1 LPWIHSQ
8 LCTIAQKNN
17 ELSSY
22 CIGISQIP
30 NQGVPSLALER
41 PPNTDTTTTTTSP
54 GSSTGHH
61 TLRLDIQ
68 YDANPQEVAWML
80 VETNEDNIVD
90 HVSYGEV
97 TTPNEEVNLV
107 YDNLPNGNYTFVV
120 TDVSADG
127 ICCNA
132 GSNGF
137 ILLSEIKLD
146 GSSQLIWADNGD
158 YGVGTLKSFELN
170 TADQY
175 SSSST
180 TVSRGRQQ
188 RKAGTEKNDLIVS
201 GGTTTVVPP

>member
-1 LPWIHSQ
+1 
-8 LCTIAQKNN
+8 
-17 ELSSY
+17 
-22 CIGISQIP
+22 
-30 NQGVPSLALER
+30 
-41 PPNTDTTTTTTSP
+41 
-54 GSSTGHH
+54 
-61 TLRLDIQ
+61 
-68 YDANPQEVAWML
+68 ML